1 MALSRAGRASLP
13 PTLLRLL
20 ALDFDGV
27 ISDSAPEAFAVA
39 LLTYTDMSP
48 NSNFR
53 EHRSQLEGDRLPR
66 ANELTADPLY
76 DSFLEMMPLGNRAE
90 DYAVIFSALEV
101 RKPIVDQA
109 SYDSFRSELDDQ
121 WLQSFHVH
129 FYENRISLSTRDAEG
144 WRRLMGPYPQ
154 LLPVLARRSGDA
166 VLAIATAKDR
176 RSVGMLLRDYGIED
190 LFPNGR
196 VLDKETGVHKDSHLR
211 HLRRTLGVDYSEMTF
226 VDDKVNHLETV
237 AELGVRCALASWGYN
252 GEREVA
258 LARDR
263 GYLICTLEEVE
274 SQLFGS

>member
-1 MALSRAGRASLP
+1 
-13 PTLLRLL
+13 LLRLL

-39 LLTYTDMSP
+39 LLTYTNMRPDS
-48 NSNFR
+48 SFR
-53 EHRSQLEGDRLPR
+53 KRRDQLEGDRLPR
-66 ANELTADPLY
+66 ASELTADPLY
-76 DSFLEMMPLGNRAE
+76 DSFVEMMPLGNRAE

-101 RKPIVDQA
+101 SKLIVDQA

-121 WLQSFHVH
+121 WLQRFHVH

-144 WRRLMGPYPQ
+144 WRRLMGPYSQ

-211 HLRRTLGVDYSEMTF
+211 HLHRTLGVDYSEMTF